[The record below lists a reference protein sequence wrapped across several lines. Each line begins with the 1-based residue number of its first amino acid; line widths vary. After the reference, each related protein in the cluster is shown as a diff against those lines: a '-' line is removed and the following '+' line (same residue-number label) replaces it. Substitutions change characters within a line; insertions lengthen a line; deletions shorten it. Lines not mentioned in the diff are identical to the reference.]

1 MPEPTALRVNGAPVT
16 ATTEP
21 RTSLARVLREQLRL
35 TSVKL
40 ACERGECGACTVL
53 VGGVPRMS
61 CVTPARL
68 VRGEV
73 VTAEGLGE
81 EAADLQA
88 AFADHGAF
96 QCGFCTSGQLVHAA
110 AILRGPLPAG
120 EDLAPHVRQRLAGN
134 ICRCTGYNGLVD
146 AVCAVAGR
154 RASGT
159 SESVG
164 TAS

>member
-1 MPEPTALRVNGAPVT
+1 VPEPTALRVNGAETTV
-16 ATTEP
+16 TTEP
-21 RTSLARVLREQLRL
+21 RTSLARVLRDQLRL

-53 VGGVPRMS
+53 VDGVPRMS
-61 CVTPARL
+61 CITPARL

-81 EAADLQA
+81 ETEQLRG

-110 AILRGPLPAG
+110 AILREPLPAG
-120 EDLAPHVRQRLAGN
+120 EDREAYVRQRLAGN
-134 ICRCTGYNGLVD
+134 LCRCTGYNGLVD
-146 AVCAVAGR
+146 AVCAVAER
-154 RASGT
+154 RR
-159 SESVG
+159 
-164 TAS
+164 

>member
-1 MPEPTALRVNGAPVT
+1 MTGTTDLVVNGERVT
-16 ATTEP
+16 VRADA
-21 RTSLARVLREQLRL
+21 RTSLARVLREQLRC

-53 VGGVPRMS
+53 VGGVPRMA

-68 VRGEV
+68 VGREV

-81 EAADLQA
+81 EARDLQE

-96 QCGFCTSGQLVHAA
+96 QCGFCTAGQLVHAVA
-110 AILRGPLPAG
+110 VLRGPVPGGAELEPY
-120 EDLAPHVRQRLAGN
+120 VRRRLSGN

-146 AVCAVAGR
+146 AVCAVAEA
-154 RASGT
+154 RA
-159 SESVG
+159 
-164 TAS
+164 

>member
-1 MPEPTALRVNGAPVT
+1 MPEPTALRVNGAQVT
-16 ATTEP
+16 VTTEP
-21 RTSLARVLREQLRL
+21 RTSLARVLRDQLRL

-53 VGGVPRMS
+53 IDGVPRMS
-61 CVTPARL
+61 CITPARL
-68 VRGEV
+68 VRRDV

-81 EAADLQA
+81 EARDLQA

-110 AILRGPLPAG
+110 AILREELPAG
-120 EDLAPHVRQRLAGN
+120 ADLEPFVRQRLSGN

-146 AVCAVAGR
+146 AVCAVAEER
-154 RASGT
+154 R
-159 SESVG
+159 
-164 TAS
+164 

>member
-1 MPEPTALRVNGAPVT
+1 MPRTTALRVNGEEVTVT
-16 ATTEP
+16 AGP

-53 VGGVPRMS
+53 IDGAPRMS
-61 CVTPARL
+61 CITPAPL

-81 EAADLQA
+81 EVRDLQA

-110 AILRGPLPAG
+110 AILRGPLPTG
-120 EDLAPHVRQRLAGN
+120 DRLEPYVRERLSGN
-134 ICRCTGYNGLVD
+134 ICRCTGYNGLVA
-146 AVCAVAGR
+146 AVCELAR
-154 RASGT
+154 ERP
-159 SESVG
+159 
-164 TAS
+164 